1 MLRFIY
7 VCYYFLTMCIYIVN
21 CYADEYLTCSI
32 NDVQNWYCH
41 RLFTE
46 SFLKDFFWPK
56 TAFIAICGAI
66 LYYEKKLNSIIS
78 GEERICVEKNIVSLF
93 LHVKPSYGP
102 WCSKVKISNWYNF
115 EVVFI
120 IKENFHILFL
130 VHIFVVT
137 CKSLKHCVSVFEI
150 FRIGF

>member
-1 MLRFIY
+1 MFKI
-7 VCYYFLTMCIYIVN
+7 
-21 CYADEYLTCSI
+21 D
-32 NDVQNWYCH
+32 
-41 RLFTE
+41 
-46 SFLKDFFWPK
+46 
-56 TAFIAICGAI
+56 IAIVSLQNLFWKIFFG
-66 LYYEKKLNSIIS
+66 LKLHLLQSVVQYYIMKKKLNSIIS

-120 IKENFHILFL
+120 IKEKFHILFL

-137 CKSLKHCVSVFEI
+137 CKSLKHCVKWNSRYLESDFRQVF
-150 FRIGF
+150 FSLWS